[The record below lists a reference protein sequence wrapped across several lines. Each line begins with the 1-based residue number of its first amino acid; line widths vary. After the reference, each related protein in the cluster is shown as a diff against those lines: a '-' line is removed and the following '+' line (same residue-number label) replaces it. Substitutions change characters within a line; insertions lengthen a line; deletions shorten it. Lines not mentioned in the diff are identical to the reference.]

1 MTRLKRSTY
10 VLAILGTVGLLAACG
25 SSNSSSGSSSSSSGS
40 GGSSSSSSS
49 SSSSG
54 GSGKGLKVGFVY
66 VSPIPGSAWS
76 LAWDRARQDLV
87 QKYGAQTTV
96 VQPIP
101 ETPVV
106 VGTLQ
111 DLARKGDK
119 LIFATAIGYQ
129 PFVVQVAKQYPKV
142 DFVVT
147 GPWILTTPRPKNVA
161 SVYGNLWE
169 VRYLTGIVAA
179 SMSKKKSLGFV
190 SAHSLP
196 SVISGVNGFEL
207 GAQSVDPSIK
217 TKVVLTN
224 NWYDPPASTQAAEA
238 LASSGADVI
247 GKHMDDIGACLGAK
261 SAGVMCIGSEAD
273 TSAQTPGT
281 YLTGSVYNWNAYSE
295 QKYQQAQSGGFTND
309 EFNGDL
315 KDGLIKLGTF
325 APSVPASVKSK
336 VMAAQNQLESGKL
349 IVYKGPIYSNTGKL
363 MLPAGQTWSTPAEV
377 YAHMTFYVKGVV
389 GTVQH

>member
-1 MTRLKRSTY
+1 MTRLRKSAV
-10 VLAILGTVGLLAACG
+10 VLLIIGALGLLSACG
-25 SSNSSSGSSSSSSGS
+25 SSSNSSSSN
-40 GGSSSSSSS
+40 SSSSS

-54 GSGKGLKVGFVY
+54 KSGLKVGFVY

-87 QKYGAQTTV
+87 QKFGAQTTV

-106 VGTLQ
+106 VGTFQ
-111 DLARKGDK
+111 DLIRKGDK

-129 PFVVQVAKQYPKV
+129 PFVVQVARQNPHV

-169 VRYLTGIVAA
+169 VRYLTGIIAA
-179 SMSKKKSLGFV
+179 SMSKKKALGFV

-196 SVISGVNGFEL
+196 SVISGINGFEL

-238 LASSGADVI
+238 LASAGADVI
-247 GKHMDDIGACLGAK
+247 AKHMDDIGACLGAK
-261 SAGVMCIGSEAD
+261 AAGVYCIGSEAD
-273 TSAQTPGT
+273 TSAQTPST
-281 YLTGSVYNWNAYSE
+281 YLTGSVYNWNNYSE
-295 QKYQQAQSGGFTND
+295 MKYQQAANGQFTNE
-309 EFNGDL
+309 EFDGDL
-315 KDGLIKLGTF
+315 KDGLIKLG
-325 APSVPASVKSK
+325 PIDSKVPASVKAK
-336 VMAAQNQLESGKL
+336 VMAAQQQLETGKL
-349 IVYKGPIYSNTGKL
+349 VVYKGPIVSNTGKT
-363 MLPAGQTWSTPAEV
+363 MLPAGQSWSTPLAV
-377 YAHMTFYVKGVV
+377 YSHMTFYVKGIV

>member
-1 MTRLKRSTY
+1 V
-10 VLAILGTVGLLAACG
+10 VLLTIAALGLLSACG
-25 SSNSSSGSSSSSSGS
+25 SSSN
-40 GGSSSSSSS
+40 SSS

-54 GSGKGLKVGFVY
+54 GSSSSGSGKGLKVGFVY

-87 QKYGAQTTV
+87 QKFGAQTTV

-106 VGTLQ
+106 VGTFQ
-111 DLARKGDK
+111 DLIRKGVK
-119 LIFATAIGYQ
+119 LIYATAIGYQ
-129 PFVVQVAKQYPKV
+129 PFVVQVAKANPNV

-147 GPWILTTPRPKNVA
+147 GPWILKTPRPKNVA

-169 VRYLTGIVAA
+169 VRYLTGIIAA

-196 SVISGVNGFEL
+196 SVISGINGFEL

-238 LASSGADVI
+238 LANAGDDVI
-247 GKHMDDIGACLGAK
+247 AKHMDDIGACLGAK
-261 SAGVMCIGSEAD
+261 AAGVYCVGSEAD
-273 TSAQTPGT
+273 TSAQTPST

-295 QKYQQAQSGGFTND
+295 KKYQQAASGHFTNE
-309 EFNGDL
+309 EFDGDL
-315 KDGLIKLGTF
+315 KDGLIKLG
-325 APSVPASVKSK
+325 PINPKVPASVKAK
-336 VMAAQNQLESGKL
+336 VMAAQQKLISGKL
-349 IVYKGPIYSNTGKL
+349 IVYKGPITSNTGKV
-363 MLPAGQTWSTPAEV
+363 MLPAGQSWSTPLDV
-377 YAHMTFYVKGVV
+377 YTHMTFYVKGII

>member
-1 MTRLKRSTY
+1 MTRLAKSIS
-10 VLAILGTVGLLAACG
+10 VLAIIAVVGVLSACG
-25 SSNSSSGSSSSSSGS
+25 SSSKSSSSNSSS
-40 GGSSSSSSS
+40 
-49 SSSSG
+49 
-54 GSGKGLKVGFVY
+54 SGKGLKVGFVY

-106 VGTLQ
+106 VGTFQ
-111 DLARKGDK
+111 DLIRKGDK

-129 PFVVQVAKQYPKV
+129 PFVVQVAKQNPNV

-196 SVISGVNGFEL
+196 SVISGINGFQL

-224 NWYDPPASTQAAEA
+224 NWYDPPVSTQAAET
-238 LASSGADVI
+238 LASSGADVVA
-247 GKHMDDIGACLGAK
+247 KHMDDIGACLGAK
-261 SAGVMCIGSEAD
+261 SAGISCIGSEAD
-273 TSAQTPGT
+273 TSAQTPST

-295 QKYQQAQSGGFTND
+295 KKYQQAASGHFTSE

-315 KDGLIKLGTF
+315 ADGLIKLGPF
-325 APSVPASVKSK
+325 APSVPASVRAK
-336 VMAAQNQLESGKL
+336 VMATQKQLESGKL
-349 IVYKGPIYSNTGKL
+349 IVFKGPIYSNTGKV
-363 MLPAGQTWSTPAEV
+363 MLPAGKTWAAPGTV
-377 YAHMTFYVKGVV
+377 YAHMTFYVKGII